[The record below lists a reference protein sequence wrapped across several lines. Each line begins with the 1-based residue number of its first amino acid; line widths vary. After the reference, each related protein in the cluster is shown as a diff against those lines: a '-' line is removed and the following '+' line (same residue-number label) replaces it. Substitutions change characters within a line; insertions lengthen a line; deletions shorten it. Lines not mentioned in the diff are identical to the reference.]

1 MNAYIDNT
9 LKFKNIIFSNHIL
22 LLIRK
27 DCEISITKDNVKYQ
41 IDNDSIVFYKK
52 IQH

>member
-27 DCEISITKDNVKYQ
+27 DSEISIIKDNVKYQ
-41 IDNDSIVFYKK
+41 VNNDSIVFIKK